1 MSQFLTPTADEL
13 TRKIGRTATDEELL
27 TMRAT
32 RARVE
37 RVQGGWQ
44 TTITRRG
51 RWWWSRRY
59 EQTCNVR
66 IGGASPRTFE
76 LPPPSEALLQ
86 GMLLAI
92 ADANSFA
99 PGVRVTI
106 IEQMQTRTA

>member
-1 MSQFLTPTADEL
+1 MSQFLTPAADKL

-51 RWWWSRRY
+51 RWWWSRRH

-66 IGGASPRTFE
+66 RGGAAPRQHQ
-76 LPPPSEALLQ
+76 LPRLDEALAE
-86 GMLLAI
+86 GMLLAL
-92 ADANSFA
+92 ADAESFA
-99 PGVRVTI
+99 PGLKVTVV
-106 IEQMQTRTA
+106 EQMQTRTA